1 MKRYAKITPEG
12 NRDQLFEEC
21 EARNRTEGTL
31 TKFFRGRGYHEVHT
45 PTLEFYDVF
54 ASDSYGMPLES
65 VYKLT
70 DHKGRLMV
78 LRPDCTAPIARMVA
92 TRLKD
97 APLPIRMYYRQEVY
111 RVNPSMAGRS
121 DQVAQTGVELI
132 GASGKRADLEVIAL
146 AVESI
151 QACGVQDFTLEI
163 GHAGFF
169 RELAANLGLDEEGR
183 ETVRSLIEVKN
194 YAALNDILDQME
206 DSPSVQVM
214 RALPRLFGGG
224 EVFRQL
230 EGICKDMTH
239 GSIAY
244 LKELYESLQ
253 SLGLEGRVL
262 IDLGLVH
269 QNDYYTG
276 VIFRGYMKGY
286 GDVVLSGG
294 RYDNLMQEF
303 GDPLPATGF
312 GINVDS
318 LVRAKLERQEY
329 CPPKASDVLVHGLPG
344 YEIKALRHL
353 DDLVE
358 QGLHGENSVF
368 QGEQEAMEYA
378 KQQGIGRVDIVGEDV
393 RTVDVREGEAK

>member
-45 PTLEFYDVF
+45 PTLEFFDVF

-65 VYKLT
+65 MYKLT

-97 APLPIRMYYRQEVY
+97 ADLPIRMYYRQEVY
-111 RVNPSMAGRS
+111 RVSPSMAGRS
-121 DQVAQTGVELI
+121 NQVAQTGVELI

-146 AVESI
+146 AAESI

-169 RELAANLGLDEEGR
+169 QKLAANLNLNEEGR
-183 ETVRSLIEVKN
+183 EKVRSLIEVKN

-206 DSPSVQVM
+206 DCPSVQVM

-224 EVFRQL
+224 EVFSRL
-230 EGICKDMTH
+230 ESLGRDMMD
-239 GSIAY
+239 GPIAY
-244 LKELYESLQ
+244 LKELYESLRD
-253 SLGLEGRVL
+253 LGLEGRVL

-276 VIFRGYMKGY
+276 VIFRGYMRGY
-286 GDVVLSGG
+286 GDVILSGG

-329 CPPKASDVLVHGLPG
+329 CPPKAADVLVHSLPG
-344 YEIKALRHL
+344 YEIQGLRHL
-353 DDLVE
+353 DDLVN

-368 QGEQEAMEYA
+368 QEEQEALEYA
-378 KQQGIGRVDIVGEDV
+378 KRQGIARVDVVGESI
-393 RTVDVREGEAK
+393 RTVTTGEEETR